1 MNMKRI
7 VSLLLAAAI
16 GLCCLSACREEEPPA
31 LQNDTLTVSYEE
43 FYRKF
48 SPFFCESV
56 ADRDVVDMTQLYLL
70 TTDRDGE
77 IILNGIQGE
86 PKVYN
91 GTEYT
96 YTGPADVLII
106 HNDDRTVTYE
116 FKLREDLCFSDGKP
130 LTADDLIFTMY
141 VMCDP
146 TYDGSSQFASLP
158 IRGLSAYRS
167 GMTPKWQLILAD
179 TPKNAAVGSAQGYYT
194 AEEAVEFWTAF
205 NTAGTQFAQ
214 NIIDH
219 GIFYK
224 WGTTVAEIARVIG
237 YPDLPDS
244 ATAADL
250 FNAIVD
256 RHGYNI
262 SDRGINSEKVG
273 SNFEQIL
280 LGKLSGRLKQG
291 LLTGESAPYIEGI
304 QKVNTHTV
312 RVVLEKETSTALQY
326 FCIPITP
333 LHYYGDAALCNFE
346 KSQFGF
352 QKGDLT
358 TVRARNESPMGAGP
372 YIFRRMQE
380 REIKFEWNAKYYAG
394 TPKTRYIYFHE
405 TADDA
410 LMGDFA
416 DGTVDII
423 AQASDRDTLSGIEK
437 LNGGVLNGDEAV
449 VDAAE
454 QLGYGYIGISA
465 NYVKVGN
472 DPASY
477 QSKCLRKAL
486 ATVFAACR
494 TPFVEDYYES
504 RATVIEQPLSAV
516 TWQAETHTAFGTD
529 VSGKTIY
536 TADMTAEQ
544 RRTAASRAALGFF
557 KAAGY
562 TVAGGKVIKA
572 PVGGMLDFEIQL
584 DGNSKGNH
592 AAYRLLLQAGEMLAE
607 IGISLKVADLPIS
620 IGMWNGIR
628 AERIGLWCAEWATGP
643 MLDRYGV
650 YFSGDETH
658 IAGASQYL
666 LDIKDERLN
675 EILLQARRTEDEK
688 RRAALYRDALEIVE
702 EWAVEVP
709 LYQRQDVVAYRTTS
723 VDKSSVTPDITPYYR
738 WQREIANIQAIG

>member
-1 MNMKRI
+1 MKLKRI
-7 VSLLLAAAI
+7 VSLLLVMVI
-16 GLCCLSACREEEPPA
+16 GLRSLSACGEEEPPA
-31 LQNDTLTVSYEE
+31 VKADTLTVSYEE

-48 SPFFCESV
+48 SPFYCESV

-70 TTDRDGE
+70 TTDREGE

-86 PKVYN
+86 TKAYN

-106 HNDDRTVTYE
+106 HNDDGTVSYE

-146 TYDGSSQFASLP
+146 TYDGSSEFASLP
-158 IRGLSAYRS
+158 IRGLAAYRS
-167 GMTPKWQLILAD
+167 GMMPKWQLILAD
-179 TPKNAAVGSAQGYYT
+179 TPKNAAIGSAAGHYT
-194 AEEAVEFWTAF
+194 AQEAVEFWTAF
-205 NTAGTQFAQ
+205 NEVGAQFAQ

-219 GIFYK
+219 GKYYK

-237 YPDLPDS
+237 YPDLPES
-244 ATAADL
+244 ATAVDL

-262 SDRGINSEKVG
+262 SDQGINSEKVS
-273 SNFEQIL
+273 SNFEQML
-280 LGKLSGRLKQG
+280 LGKLSSRLKQG

-304 QKVNTHTV
+304 QKVNKYTV
-312 RVVLEKETSTALQY
+312 RVLLEEEVSTALQY

-333 LHYYGDAALCNFE
+333 LHYYGDAALCDFE

-358 TVRARNESPMGAGP
+358 TVRGRNEKPMGAGP

-394 TPKTRYIYFHE
+394 SPKTRYIYFHE
-405 TADDA
+405 TADDV
-410 LMGDFA
+410 LMSDFA
-416 DGTVDII
+416 AGTVDII

-449 VDAAE
+449 VDTAE

-465 NYVKVGN
+465 NCVKVGN

-477 QSKCLRKAL
+477 QSKCLRTAL

-494 TPFVEDYYES
+494 TPFIEDYYEG

-516 TWQAETHTAFGTD
+516 TWQTESHTAFGTD

-536 TADMTAEQ
+536 TADMTEEQ
-544 RRTAASRAALGFF
+544 RHTAVSRAALGFF

-562 TVAGGKVIKA
+562 TVAGGKVTKA
-572 PVGGMLDFEIQL
+572 PAGGVLDFEIQL

-592 AAYRLLLQAGEMLAE
+592 AAYRVLLQAREILAE
-607 IGISLKVADLPIS
+607 IGISLKVADLPIGIGTWNS
-620 IGMWNGIR
+620 IRG
-628 AERIGLWCAEWATGP
+628 ERIGLWCAERPTQP
-643 MLDRYGV
+643 VLDCYGM

-658 IAGASQYL
+658 IAGAAQYM
-666 LDIKDERLN
+666 LDINDKRLN
-675 EILLQARRTEDEK
+675 DMILQARRTEDEK
-688 RRAALYRDALEIVE
+688 KRTALYRDALEVVE

-709 LYQRQDVVAYRTTS
+709 LYQRQDVVAYRTAS
-723 VDKSSVTPDITPYYR
+723 VDKSSITPDITPYYR
-738 WQREIANIQAIG
+738 WQRGIANIQAIG

>member
-1 MNMKRI
+1 MKLKRI
-7 VSLLLAAAI
+7 VLLLLVMVI
-16 GLCCLSACREEEPPA
+16 GLCSLSACGEEEPPVVKA
-31 LQNDTLTVSYEE
+31 DTLTVSYEE

-48 SPFFCESV
+48 SPFYCESV

-70 TTDRDGE
+70 TTDREGE

-86 PKVYN
+86 NKAYN

-106 HNDDRTVTYE
+106 HNDDGTVSYE
-116 FKLREDLCFSDGKP
+116 FKLREDVCFSDGKP

-146 TYDGSSQFASLP
+146 TYDGSSEFASLP
-158 IRGLSAYRS
+158 IRGLAAYRS
-167 GMTPKWQLILAD
+167 GMMPKWQLILAD
-179 TPKNAAVGSAQGYYT
+179 TPKNAAIGSAAGHYT
-194 AEEAVEFWTAF
+194 AQEAVEFWTAF
-205 NTAGTQFAQ
+205 NEVGTQFAQ

-219 GIFYK
+219 GKYYK

-237 YPDLPDS
+237 YLDLPES

-262 SDRGINSEKVG
+262 SDQGINSEKVS
-273 SNFEQIL
+273 SNFEQML
-280 LGKLSGRLKQG
+280 LGKLSSRLKQG
-291 LLTGESAPYIEGI
+291 LLTGESAPHIEGI
-304 QKVNTHTV
+304 QKVNKYTV
-312 RVVLEKETSTALQY
+312 RVLLEEETSTALQY
-326 FCIPITP
+326 FFIPITP
-333 LHYYGDAALCNFE
+333 LHYYGDAALCDFE

-380 REIKFEWNAKYYAG
+380 REIKFEWNTKYYAG
-394 TPKTRYIYFHE
+394 SPKTRYIYFHE
-405 TADDA
+405 TADDV
-410 LMGDFA
+410 LMSDFA

-449 VDAAE
+449 VDTAE

-465 NYVKVGN
+465 NCVKVGN

-477 QSKCLRKAL
+477 QSKCLRTAL

-494 TPFVEDYYES
+494 TPFIEDYYEG

-516 TWQAETHTAFGTD
+516 TWQTESHTVFGTD
-529 VSGKTIY
+529 ISGKSIY
-536 TADMTAEQ
+536 TADMTEEQ
-544 RRTAASRAALGFF
+544 RRTAVSRAALGFF

-562 TVAGGKVIKA
+562 TVAAGKVTKA
-572 PVGGMLDFEIQL
+572 PAGGVLDFEIQL

-592 AAYRLLLQAGEMLAE
+592 AAYRVLLQAREILAE

-620 IGMWNGIR
+620 IGTWNSIR
-628 AERIGLWCAEWATGP
+628 GERIGLWCAERATQP
-643 MLDRYGV
+643 MLDCYGM

-658 IAGASQYL
+658 IAGAAQYM
-666 LDIKDERLN
+666 LDINDKRLN
-675 EILLQARRTEDEK
+675 DMLLQARRTEDEK
-688 RRAALYRDALEIVE
+688 KRTALYRDALEIVE

-709 LYQRQDVVAYRTTS
+709 LYQRQDVVAYRTAS

-738 WQREIANIQAIG
+738 WQRGVANIQAIG